1 MISLLIIGDSGEG
14 AEMKNVS
21 AIVVLAVLV
30 IAGAALYL
38 YLSTQGVGQ
47 TATTPTTPTE
57 PAETKTTPA
66 QQTTQPQGRVIVL
79 NPKGSGTNPSLT
91 FEPQVVKVKINVNNT
106 VVWVNDDNVIH
117 AVVAR
122 DGSFNFPSISPGQ
135 SVSFTFTRPG
145 KYDYYCSLHP
155 WMTGTVVVE
164 Q

>member
-1 MISLLIIGDSGEG
+1 
-14 AEMKNVS
+14 MKNVS
-21 AIVVLAVLV
+21 AVAVLAVLV

-47 TATTPTTPTE
+47 TATTPTAPTE

-66 QQTTQPQGRVIVL
+66 QQPAQTVERPQTPTQPQDKVIVL
-79 NPKGSGTNPSLT
+79 NPKGSGTNPNLT

-106 VVWVNDDNVIH
+106 VVWVNDDDVIH
-117 AVVAR
+117 AVAAK
-122 DGSFNFPSISPGQ
+122 DGSFNFPSINPGQ

-145 KYDYYCSLHP
+145 KYDYYCNLHP

>member
-1 MISLLIIGDSGEG
+1 
-14 AEMKNVS
+14 MKNVS
-21 AIVVLAVLV
+21 AIAVLAVLV

-47 TATTPTTPTE
+47 TATTPTTPTK

-66 QQTTQPQGRVIVL
+66 QQTTQTTQRTQTPTQPQGKVIVL
-79 NPKGSGTNPSLT
+79 NPKGSGTNPNLT

-106 VVWVNDDNVIH
+106 VVWVNEDDMTH

-122 DGSFNFPSISPGQ
+122 DGSFNFPSVNPGQ

-145 KYDYYCSLHP
+145 RYDYYCNLHP

>member
-1 MISLLIIGDSGEG
+1 
-14 AEMKNVS
+14 MKNVS
-21 AIVVLAVLV
+21 AIAVLAVLV

-38 YLSTQGVGQ
+38 YFSTQGVGQ
-47 TATTPTTPTE
+47 TATTPTTPTK

-66 QQTTQPQGRVIVL
+66 QQTTQTIQRTQTPTQPQGKVIVV
-79 NPKGSGTNPSLT
+79 NPKGSGTNPNLT

-106 VVWVNDDNVIH
+106 VVWVNEDDVTH

-122 DGSFNFPSISPGQ
+122 DGSFNFPSVNPGQ

-145 KYDYYCSLHP
+145 RYDYYCNLHP

>member
-1 MISLLIIGDSGEG
+1 
-14 AEMKNVS
+14 MKNVS
-21 AIVVLAVLV
+21 AIAVLAVLV

-47 TATTPTTPTE
+47 TATTPTTPTK

-66 QQTTQPQGRVIVL
+66 QQMTQIIERPQTPTQPQGRVIVL

-91 FEPQVVKVKINVNNT
+91 FEPKVVKVKINVNNT
-106 VVWVNDDNVIH
+106 VVWVNEDDVIH

-122 DGSFNFPSISPGQ
+122 DGSFNFPSINPGQ

-145 KYDYYCSLHP
+145 RYDYYCNLHP
-155 WMTGTVVVE
+155 WMTGTVVVHP
-164 Q
+164 

>member
-1 MISLLIIGDSGEG
+1 
-14 AEMKNVS
+14 MKNVS
-21 AIVVLAVLV
+21 AIAVLAVLV

-38 YLSTQGVGQ
+38 YFSTQGVGQ
-47 TATTPTTPTE
+47 TVTTPTTPTK

-66 QQTTQPQGRVIVL
+66 QQTTQTIQRTQTPTQPQGKVIVV
-79 NPKGSGTNPSLT
+79 NPKGSGTNPNLT

-106 VVWVNDDNVIH
+106 VVWVNEDDVTH

-122 DGSFNFPSISPGQ
+122 DGSFNFPSINPGQ

-145 KYDYYCSLHP
+145 RYDYYCNLHP

-164 Q
+164 L

>member
-1 MISLLIIGDSGEG
+1 
-14 AEMKNVS
+14 MKNVS
-21 AIVVLAVLV
+21 AIAVLAVLV

-47 TATTPTTPTE
+47 TVTTPTTPTK
-57 PAETKTTPA
+57 PAETKTTPE
-66 QQTTQPQGRVIVL
+66 QQTTQTTQRTQTPTQPQGKVIVL
-79 NPKGSGTNPSLT
+79 NPKGSGTNPNLT
-91 FEPQVVKVKINVNNT
+91 FEPRVVKVKINVNNT
-106 VVWVNDDNVIH
+106 VVWVNEDDVTH

-122 DGSFNFPSISPGQ
+122 DGSFNFPSINPGQ

-145 KYDYYCSLHP
+145 RYDYYCNLHP

>member
-1 MISLLIIGDSGEG
+1 
-14 AEMKNVS
+14 MKNAS
-21 AIVVLAVLV
+21 AIAVLAVLV

-47 TATTPTTPTE
+47 TVTTPTTPTK

-66 QQTTQPQGRVIVL
+66 QQTTQTIERHQTPTQPQGKVIVA

-106 VVWVNDDNVIH
+106 VVWVNEDDVTH

-122 DGSFNFPSISPGQ
+122 DGSFNFPSINPGQ

-145 KYDYYCSLHP
+145 RYDYYCNLHP

>member
-1 MISLLIIGDSGEG
+1 
-14 AEMKNVS
+14 MKNVS
-21 AIVVLAVLV
+21 AIAVLAVLV

-47 TATTPTTPTE
+47 TATTPTTPTK

-66 QQTTQPQGRVIVL
+66 QQTTQTTQRTQTPTQPQGKVIVV
-79 NPKGSGTNPSLT
+79 NPKGSGTNPNLT

-106 VVWVNDDNVIH
+106 VVWVNEDDVTH

-122 DGSFNFPSISPGQ
+122 DGSFNFPSINPGQ
-135 SVSFTFTRPG
+135 SVSFTFTRPAR
-145 KYDYYCSLHP
+145 YDYYCNLHP

>member
-1 MISLLIIGDSGEG
+1 
-14 AEMKNVS
+14 MKNVS
-21 AIVVLAVLV
+21 AIAVLAVLV

-47 TATTPTTPTE
+47 TATTPTTPTK

-66 QQTTQPQGRVIVL
+66 QQTTQTIQRPQTPTQPQGKVIVV
-79 NPKGSGTNPSLT
+79 NPKGSGTNPNLT

-106 VVWVNDDNVIH
+106 VVWVNEDDVTH

-122 DGSFNFPSISPGQ
+122 DGSFNFPSINPGQ
-135 SVSFTFTRPG
+135 SVSFIFTRPG
-145 KYDYYCSLHP
+145 RYDYYCNLHP

>member
-1 MISLLIIGDSGEG
+1 
-14 AEMKNVS
+14 MKNVS
-21 AIVVLAVLV
+21 AIAVLAVLV

-47 TATTPTTPTE
+47 TATTPTTPTK

-66 QQTTQPQGRVIVL
+66 QQTTQTTQRTQTPTQPQGKVIVL
-79 NPKGSGTNPSLT
+79 NPKGSGTNPNLT

-106 VVWVNDDNVIH
+106 VVWVNEDDVTH

-122 DGSFNFPSISPGQ
+122 DGSFNFPSVNPGQ

-145 KYDYYCSLHP
+145 RYDYYCNLHP

>member
-1 MISLLIIGDSGEG
+1 
-14 AEMKNVS
+14 MKNVS
-21 AIVVLAVLV
+21 AIAVLAVLV

-47 TATTPTTPTE
+47 TVTTPTTPTK

-66 QQTTQPQGRVIVL
+66 QQTTQTTQRTQTPTQPQGKVIVV
-79 NPKGSGTNPSLT
+79 NPKGSGTNPNLT

-106 VVWVNDDNVIH
+106 VVWVNEDDVTH

-122 DGSFNFPSISPGQ
+122 DGSFNFPSINPGQ

-145 KYDYYCSLHP
+145 RYDYYCNLHP

>member
-1 MISLLIIGDSGEG
+1 
-14 AEMKNVS
+14 MKNVS
-21 AIVVLAVLV
+21 AIAVLAVLV

-47 TATTPTTPTE
+47 TATTPTTPTK

-66 QQTTQPQGRVIVL
+66 QQTTQTTQRTQTPTQPQGKVIVV
-79 NPKGSGTNPSLT
+79 NPKGSGTNPNLT

-106 VVWVNDDNVIH
+106 VVWVNEDDVTH

-122 DGSFNFPSISPGQ
+122 DGSFNFPSINPGQ

-145 KYDYYCSLHP
+145 RYDYYCNLHP

>member
-1 MISLLIIGDSGEG
+1 
-14 AEMKNVS
+14 MKNVS
-21 AIVVLAVLV
+21 AIAVLAVLV
-30 IAGAALYL
+30 IAGAALYF

-47 TATTPTTPTE
+47 TATTPTTPTK

-66 QQTTQPQGRVIVL
+66 QQTTQTIQRTQTPTQPQGKVIVL
-79 NPKGSGTNPSLT
+79 NPKGSGTNPNLT

-106 VVWVNDDNVIH
+106 VVWVNEDDVTH

-122 DGSFNFPSISPGQ
+122 DGSFNFPSINPGQ

-145 KYDYYCSLHP
+145 RYDYYCNLHP

>member
-1 MISLLIIGDSGEG
+1 
-14 AEMKNVS
+14 MKNVS
-21 AIVVLAVLV
+21 AIAVLAVLV

-47 TATTPTTPTE
+47 TVTTPTTPTK

-66 QQTTQPQGRVIVL
+66 QQTTQTTQRTQTPTQPQGRVIVV
-79 NPKGSGTNPSLT
+79 NPKGSGTNPDLT

-106 VVWVNDDNVIH
+106 VVWVNEDDVTH

-122 DGSFNFPSISPGQ
+122 DGSFNFPSINPGQ

-145 KYDYYCSLHP
+145 RYDYYCNLHP

>member
-1 MISLLIIGDSGEG
+1 
-14 AEMKNVS
+14 MKNVS
-21 AIVVLAVLV
+21 AIAVLAVLV

-47 TATTPTTPTE
+47 TVTTPTTPTK
-57 PAETKTTPA
+57 PVATQTKTTPA
-66 QQTTQPQGRVIVL
+66 QQTTQTTQRTQTPTQPQGKVIVV
-79 NPKGSGTNPSLT
+79 NPKGSGTNPNLT

-106 VVWVNDDNVIH
+106 VVWVNEDDVTH

-122 DGSFNFPSISPGQ
+122 DGSFNFPSINPGQ

-145 KYDYYCSLHP
+145 RYDYYCNLHP

>member
-1 MISLLIIGDSGEG
+1 
-14 AEMKNVS
+14 MKNVS
-21 AIVVLAVLV
+21 AIAVLAVLV

-38 YLSTQGVGQ
+38 YFSTQGVGQ
-47 TATTPTTPTE
+47 TVTTPTTPTK

-66 QQTTQPQGRVIVL
+66 QQTTQTTQRTQTPTQPQGKVIVV
-79 NPKGSGTNPSLT
+79 NPKGSGTNPNLT

-106 VVWVNDDNVIH
+106 VVWVNEDDVTH

-122 DGSFNFPSISPGQ
+122 DGSFNFPSINPGQ

-145 KYDYYCSLHP
+145 RYDYYCNLHP

>member
-1 MISLLIIGDSGEG
+1 
-14 AEMKNVS
+14 MKNVS
-21 AIVVLAVLV
+21 AIAVLAVLV

-38 YLSTQGVGQ
+38 YFSTQGVGQ
-47 TATTPTTPTE
+47 TVTTPTTPTK

-66 QQTTQPQGRVIVL
+66 QQTTQTIQRTQTPTQPQGKVIVV
-79 NPKGSGTNPSLT
+79 NPKGSGTNPNLT

-106 VVWVNDDNVIH
+106 VVWVNEDDVTH

-122 DGSFNFPSISPGQ
+122 DGSFNFPSINPGQ

-145 KYDYYCSLHP
+145 RYDYYCNLHP

>member
-1 MISLLIIGDSGEG
+1 
-14 AEMKNVS
+14 MKNVS
-21 AIVVLAVLV
+21 AIAVLAVLV

-47 TATTPTTPTE
+47 TATTPTTPTK

-66 QQTTQPQGRVIVL
+66 QQTTQRTQTPTQPQGKVIVV
-79 NPKGSGTNPSLT
+79 NPKGSGTNPNLT

-106 VVWVNDDNVIH
+106 VVWVNEDDVTH

-122 DGSFNFPSISPGQ
+122 DGSFNFPSINPGQ

-145 KYDYYCSLHP
+145 RYDYYCNLHP

>member
-1 MISLLIIGDSGEG
+1 
-14 AEMKNVS
+14 MKNVS
-21 AIVVLAVLV
+21 AIAVLAVLV

-47 TATTPTTPTE
+47 TATTPTTPTK
-57 PAETKTTPA
+57 PVETKTTPA
-66 QQTTQPQGRVIVL
+66 QQTTQTIQRTQTPTQPQGKVIVV
-79 NPKGSGTNPSLT
+79 NPKGSGTNPNLT

-106 VVWVNDDNVIH
+106 VVWVNEDDVTH

-122 DGSFNFPSISPGQ
+122 DGSFNFPSINPGQ

-145 KYDYYCSLHP
+145 RYDYYCNLHP